1 MCLLDVCKRQINQP
15 PDYSYYYI
23 YYYKYK
29 YTIAMLDNSVSLL

>member
-15 PDYSYYYI
+15 PYYSYYYI